1 MLLCTRVFP
10 YADTLTH
17 THTRGKPLPTVNA
30 VPTGGLWIDL
40 VRKKHL
46 SITSSPT
53 HTASHPTMRE
63 EPYRFQSGSGTLWA
77 NAEFSGRE
85 AQWLPS
91 SRLEQSLFG

>member
-17 THTRGKPLPTVNA
+17 THTRKTTANCERGSDWWPL
-30 VPTGGLWIDL
+30 D
-40 VRKKHL
+40 RFSKKKHL

-91 SRLEQSLFG
+91 YRLMQSLFG